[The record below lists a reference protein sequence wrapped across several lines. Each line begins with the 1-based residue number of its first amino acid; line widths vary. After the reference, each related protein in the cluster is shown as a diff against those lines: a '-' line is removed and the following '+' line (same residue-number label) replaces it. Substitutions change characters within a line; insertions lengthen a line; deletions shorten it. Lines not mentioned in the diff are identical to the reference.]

1 MSKENL
7 KIDNKCFKLEEINN
21 PEIQHQFEFSF
32 IVAELVFTHIGLKS
46 PTPEEFFKAGV
57 DFDYLANEYKRMELE
72 NLEPKLVI
80 APLLPLSK
88 ELTPDSEENWKS
100 LYAYLTDDKT
110 IQNNPLRSKELGMM
124 GLTKGFMICE
134 ILSIPEI
141 KQDIFEQ
148 ELNLVKNNP
157 NIHKVISNNILWT
170 ISLLSATK
178 EPQCLGLPNLDSYA
192 EVNNS
197 KISRHTA
204 ISQYLT
210 LQATR
215 VQTNQQPLDR
225 YFFTILN
232 GVIEESSCN
241 YESPLEG
248 YWNSDIGIIIVGAQK
263 TGIHGK
269 KGIRIPVWG

>member
-21 PEIQHQFEFSF
+21 PEIQHQFESSF
-32 IVAELVFTHIGLKS
+32 IVAEHVFTHIGLKS
-46 PTPEEFFKAGV
+46 PTPEEFFKADV

-170 ISLLSATK
+170 ISLLPTTK
-178 EPQCLGLPNLDSYA
+178 EPQCLGLEA
-192 EVNNS
+192 NNS
-197 KISRHTA
+197 RIGQHTT

-225 YFFTILN
+225 CFFTILN
-232 GVIEESSCN
+232 GAIKESSCN
-241 YESPLEG
+241 YESSLEG

-263 TGIHGK
+263 IGIHEK